1 MTCQHGWQKTIV
13 SIDKFNKTIGNIV
26 CWITI
31 PLILGMVY
39 EVLAR
44 KLFLAPTIWAYDMSR
59 FLYGA
64 LFMLGAG
71 YALSKGVHIRADF
84 LYRNFK
90 TKTQGKIDFWLY
102 LLFYFPGLIVFLY
115 MTTIFVQESIMR
127 NERGMDTTWMP
138 YMWPI
143 KSCLWFGIIF
153 LLIQGVSE
161 LFKSYYAMTKG
172 RWPWTRMISHL
183 IDPAILGFILIG
195 VMLFAIF
202 IGFPI
207 SFTLIFLGF
216 VFGYLGFGKLV
227 FYLMTLQF
235 SMVMT
240 EQTLAAVPLFVF
252 MGIMMEQAGLM
263 ERLFS
268 AFQMMLAKVRGSL
281 YYAVLFVSVIF
292 AAATGIVGAS
302 VTILGIMAAKSMNKS
317 GYDVKLAA
325 GTITA
330 GGTLGILIPPSIMLV
345 VMGPIM
351 EIPVTD
357 LFAAAI
363 LPGILLACLYAAYTT
378 VRCIINPK
386 LGPTVPEELRA
397 KSMKDVWIENFF
409 LD

>member
-1 MTCQHGWQKTIV
+1 MTDKPTNLDISDEMIAERRGGSGKMPDDMPTWMAKTIV
-13 SIDKFNKTIGNIV
+13 SIDKFNKIIGNIV

-138 YMWPI
+138 FMWPI

-153 LLIQGVSE
+153 LLVQGVSE

-172 RWPWTRMISHL
+172 RWP
-183 IDPAILGFILIG
+183 G
-195 VMLFAIF
+195 
-202 IGFPI
+202 
-207 SFTLIFLGF
+207 
-216 VFGYLGFGKLV
+216 
-227 FYLMTLQF
+227 Q
-235 SMVMT
+235 
-240 EQTLAAVPLFVF
+240 E
-252 MGIMMEQAGLM
+252 
-263 ERLFS
+263 
-268 AFQMMLAKVRGSL
+268 
-281 YYAVLFVSVIF
+281 
-292 AAATGIVGAS
+292 
-302 VTILGIMAAKSMNKS
+302 
-317 GYDVKLAA
+317 
-325 GTITA
+325 
-330 GGTLGILIPPSIMLV
+330 
-345 VMGPIM
+345 
-351 EIPVTD
+351 
-357 LFAAAI
+357 
-363 LPGILLACLYAAYTT
+363 
-378 VRCIINPK
+378 
-386 LGPTVPEELRA
+386 
-397 KSMKDVWIENFF
+397 
-409 LD
+409 